1 VVTLLLAVALSGP
14 PPKEEARLVLRRVGC
29 QKCHDST
36 LSTEHA
42 DALAQFDLKEPDW
55 SDGLTER
62 QLPILLVRMGK
73 RAPADVKIVRRF
85 VDAEL
90 RARKR

>member
-1 VVTLLLAVALSGP
+1 M
-14 PPKEEARLVLRRVGC
+14 
-29 QKCHDST
+29 
-36 LSTEHA
+36 
-42 DALAQFDLKEPDW
+42 KEPNW

>member
-1 VVTLLLAVALSGP
+1 VLALLLALALSGP
-14 PPKEEARLVLRRVGC
+14 PPREEARVVLRRVGC

-36 LSTEHA
+36 LSTEHP
-42 DALAQFDLKEPDW
+42 DALAQFDLRHPNW

-62 QLPILLVRMGK
+62 QLPILLARMGK
-73 RAPADVKIVRRF
+73 RAPGDVKIVRGF